1 MEAGRKERRM
11 MGSEVSG
18 MRMRGEWRR

>member
-11 MGSEVSG
+11 MGNEVSG